1 MPKTLVE
8 PSPFLLPL
16 PAVLV
21 TSRDQK
27 GKTNVLTVS
36 WTGVA
41 CSDPPMLTLGIR
53 PGRYSHDV
61 IKSTGECVVNVP
73 RADSVAVVDR
83 AGGISGRGGVDKL
96 AELALK
102 TAPAS
107 KVKAPLL
114 VDCPLNLE
122 CQVRQVIPLGAHDL
136 FIVEIVATQVDQAA
150 LDESGRLRLD
160 VLNPLGYCPT
170 DNSYVSLAAVVGTY
184 GFTHGDEIER

>member
-21 TSRDQK
+21 TSRDES

-41 CSDPPMLTLGIR
+41 CSDPPMITLGIR
-53 PGRYSHDV
+53 PSRHSHDI
-61 IKSTGECVVNVP
+61 IKRTGECVVNVP
-73 RADSVAVVDR
+73 NADSVAVVDR
-83 AGGISGRGGVDKL
+83 SGGISGRGGDKL
-96 AELALK
+96 AELGLK

-114 VDCPLNLE
+114 ADCPLNLE
-122 CQVRQVIPLGAHDL
+122 CQVRHVIPLGAHDL
-136 FIVEIVATQVDQAA
+136 FVLEVVATQVDEAA
-150 LDESGRLRLD
+150 VDESGRLRLEA
-160 VLNPLGYCPT
+160 LNPLGYCPT
-170 DNSYVSLAAVVGTY
+170 DNSYVSLAAIVGTY
-184 GFTHGDEIER
+184 GYTHRDEIER